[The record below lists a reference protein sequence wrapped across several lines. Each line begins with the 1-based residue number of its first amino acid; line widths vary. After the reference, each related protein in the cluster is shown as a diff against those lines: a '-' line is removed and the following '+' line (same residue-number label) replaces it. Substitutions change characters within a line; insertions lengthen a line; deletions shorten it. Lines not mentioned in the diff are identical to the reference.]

1 MTLGKG
7 WIGYAEKALR
17 IAKMLERRVWGHQLA
32 LRQVRVRVRVR
43 VRALTLTLTLTLTPT
58 LTLTLALRQIGNQPE
73 YIYQKLEEKH
83 ARAET
88 P

>member
-32 LRQVRVRVRVR
+32 LRQVRVRVRGRGR
-43 VRALTLTLTLTLTPT
+43 VLTLTP
-58 LTLTLALRQIGNQPE
+58 NPNPNPNPNP
-73 YIYQKLEEKH
+73 
-83 ARAET
+83 RA
-88 P
+88 PQG